1 MFKKVTT
8 NISCRFEDI
17 FLSQISFRIRIIN
30 SRHFCPLPIVV
41 AARVTVKP
49 TDHRLPT
56 DQTHRLKYSIFE
68 LFSKT
73 HRTEPQTQKYYII
86 ICQLNLLKPTD
97 MKLIRD
103 KYLPFVYTFS

>member
-1 MFKKVTT
+1 MA
-8 NISCRFEDI
+8 
-17 FLSQISFRIRIIN
+17 L
-30 SRHFCPLPIVV
+30 
-41 AARVTVKP
+41 ARRYGYGAPAHCLAHHKFWVTVK
-49 TDHRLPT
+49 PT

-73 HRTEPQTQKYYII
+73 HRTEPQTQKYYIT